1 MPFEKQRLFDLII
14 ATPLLVFS
22 LPLFALIALLVHLS
36 SPGPVFFR
44 QFRLGRGGQLFRIF
58 KFRTMFNSS
67 GDGTAITIAGDSRIT
82 PFGKILRRTKLD
94 ELPQL
99 LNVLCGEMSL
109 VGPRPEVPTYRHV
122 YQNGFEKVLQ
132 VRPGITDPA
141 SLTLIDEEQ
150 FLREFPDPLTA
161 YEEIVLPRKLMLSL
175 DYLQQRRL
183 RDDLRIIFLTILF
196 ALGVRL
202 SHSSEFIER
211 ARTAS
216 QR

>member
-22 LPLFALIALLVHLS
+22 LPLFVLIALLVHLS

-44 QFRLGRGGQLFRIF
+44 QPRLGRGGQLFRIF

-67 GDGTAITIAGDSRIT
+67 GGGTAITIAGDSRIT

-99 LNVLCGEMSL
+99 LNVLRGEMGL
-109 VGPRPEVPTYRHV
+109 VGPRPEVPAYRHV

-202 SHSSEFIER
+202 NHSSEFIER
-211 ARTAS
+211 ARTVP

>member
-1 MPFEKQRLFDLII
+1 MPLEKQRLFDLII

-22 LPLFALIALLVHLS
+22 LPLFLLIALLVYLS

-44 QFRLGRGGQLFRIF
+44 QFRLGRGGQLFRIL
-58 KFRTMFNSS
+58 KFRTMFKS
-67 GDGTAITIAGDSRIT
+67 GSDGPAITIAGDSRIT
-82 PFGKILRRTKLD
+82 PIGKILRRTKLD

-99 LNVLCGEMSL
+99 LNVLRGEMSL
-109 VGPRPEVPTYRHV
+109 VGPRPEVPAYRHV

-150 FLREFPDPLTA
+150 FLREFPDPLAA
-161 YEEIVLPRKLMLSL
+161 YEEIVLPRKLTLSL

-202 SHSSEFIER
+202 SHSSKFIER
-211 ARTAS
+211 VRPAS